1 MSTDMNV
8 NLATADSPE
17 AKPNETEIAIMKA
30 RQNIDRLK
38 DAKKNMGG
46 SFLKIAA
53 DETKILRFTGEIDA
67 VQRSF
72 TRKKEDGTDDTSTKT
87 MFAYKVLDITTPES
101 SDEGIKTWEV
111 SKTWSDSIDNLL
123 TEGWLTIKVKRT
135 GAGTN
140 TNYLFSPVPNRT

>member
-46 SFLKIAA
+46 SFLKI
-53 DETKILRFTGEIDA
+53 
-67 VQRSF
+67 
-72 TRKKEDGTDDTSTKT
+72 
-87 MFAYKVLDITTPES
+87 
-101 SDEGIKTWEV
+101 
-111 SKTWSDSIDNLL
+111 
-123 TEGWLTIKVKRT
+123 VKMKQK
-135 GAGTN
+135 
-140 TNYLFSPVPNRT
+140 F